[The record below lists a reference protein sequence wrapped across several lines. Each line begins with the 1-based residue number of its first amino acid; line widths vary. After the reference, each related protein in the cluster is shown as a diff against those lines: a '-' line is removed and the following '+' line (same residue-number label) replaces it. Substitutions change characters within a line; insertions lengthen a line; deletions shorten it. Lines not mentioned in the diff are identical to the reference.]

1 MRHAIGATIAAALA
15 VLAPAATP
23 APAAAQARPDYP
35 GVEARDRFAGSLR
48 LSARDGSARALQ
60 VEVHHWSIRGGQRA
74 TPAASPGFRVMQLLA
89 GAVTTVIDGQR
100 VARREGE
107 FWTVPA
113 GAALGLETGD
123 DTAVLQV
130 TTVR

>member
-1 MRHAIGATIAAALA
+1 MRHAIGATIAAGLA
-15 VLAPAATP
+15 VLVHSATASPAG
-23 APAAAQARPDYP
+23 AQARPDER
-35 GVEARDRFAGSLR
+35 GVETRDRFAGTLR

-60 VEVHHWSIRGGQRA
+60 VEVHHWSIRGGQRV

-113 GAALGLETGD
+113 GVALLLETGD